1 MRHDDHHHQKVR
13 RDAWTDTEIGIYMS
27 IECIFCIVNVGNDAL
42 LKKTRSCLK
51 SCLDCTFVVFLGLS
65 IIAAAHSCGSASSL
79 ISPHVDGAD
88 EVSLMSESE
97 LCLALHYGCDIVS
110 CWIEN
115 GTGSCTSYWPGS
127 FQWTVKTLFGPI
139 GSFTPFFCSASV
151 LGLFKKWIELHIIG
165 GPIIRV

>member
-115 GTGSCTSYWPGS
+115 GTGSCTSYWLIPMACQD
-127 FQWTVKTLFGPI
+127 FVWTNKVFYPIFLFR
-139 GSFTPFFCSASV
+139 
-151 LGLFKKWIELHIIG
+151 
-165 GPIIRV
+165 IRVGPLQKMDRAP